1 MPPRPYGP
9 AGVRP
14 APYGPPMGRMPYGP
28 PPGRPPGGGR
38 GGAIGALI
46 AVVVVVVAGALVRL
60 GLYTAIDHTTTSVA
74 GPYTT
79 YPTSTTTPGVAETG
93 NNPVLADPG
102 TALSQANCPYASW
115 STQVD
120 QARKFFE
127 SAAACLATAWKPVLA
142 KANLPFNPPVLSVTA
157 STTGLSTPCTGSTSN
172 FAAFYCNVNQT
183 IYIPLDHIQTDV
195 IGNRWERYLSVFAH
209 EYGHH
214 VQQEAGILSKAHEDE
229 YDAGVETSKGMEV
242 SRRIE
247 LQAQCFDGM
256 YLAASAGGGSLTS
269 SQITMARK
277 DAYSRG
283 DDDSDMRDHGTNQHS
298 GDWFSLGYD
307 RNNTARCNTYT
318 ASSSQVS

>member
-1 MPPRPYGP
+1 MPRPYGP

-14 APYGPPMGRMPYGP
+14 GPYGPPMGRTPYGP
-28 PPGRPPGGGR
+28 PPGRPSGGGR
-38 GGAIGALI
+38 GGAIGVI
-46 AVVVVVVAGALVRL
+46 VVVIVIVVVGALVRI
-60 GLYTAIDHTTTSVA
+60 GLRAAVDHTTSTA

-79 YPTSTTTPGVAETG
+79 YPTSTKTPGIAATG
-93 NNPVLADPG
+93 ANPILADPG
-102 TALSQANCPYASW
+102 TALSKANCPYADW

-127 SAAACLATAWKPVLA
+127 SAATCLAAAWKPVLA
-142 KANLPFNPPVLSVTA
+142 KANLPFDPPVLKVTA
-157 STTGLSTPCTGSTSN
+157 STTGLTTPCTGGTSN
-172 FAAFYCNVNQT
+172 FAAFYCNANKT
-183 IYIPLDHIQTDV
+183 IYIPIDHIQTDI
-195 IGNRWERYLSVFAH
+195 IGNSWERYLSVFAH

-214 VQQEAGILSKAHEDE
+214 IQEESGILSKAHEDE
-229 YDAGVETSKGMEV
+229 YDAGLETTKGLEI

-256 YLAASAGGGSLTS
+256 FLAASAGGGSLTS
-269 SQITMARK
+269 AQISKARK
-277 DAYSRG
+277 DAYLRG
-283 DDDSDMRDHGTNQHS
+283 DDESDMRDHGSNQHS